1 MNSEILKRL
10 TPNLS
15 EKTREGKYYQM
26 LANAVYNKGKKK
38 QTYIVKSSHRYKE
51 TLNR

>member
-1 MNSEILKRL
+1 MSNTNSEILKRL

-26 LANAVYNKGKKK
+26 LANASKDLGLKLLKAHK
-38 QTYIVKSSHRYKE
+38 AQLTAE
-51 TLNR
+51 ED